1 MLYMENGA
9 PYVRH
14 ILVMPP
20 KAAIAEKYRA
30 AMDWIRSAHVKPF
43 PGHPEPL
50 FLISNTYPG
59 VWLEHVYD
67 AVCWARL
74 EPSMAY
80 VARSQVRLFLENQKE
95 DGQLPHPAQLRPDSG
110 VHLFHPA

>member
-1 MLYMENGA
+1 MENGA

-14 ILVMPP
+14 ILRHAAQSGHCGKVPRSHGPDLVRTRQALSRPP
-20 KAAIAEKYRA
+20 GA
-30 AMDWIRSAHVKPF
+30 
-43 PGHPEPL
+43 L

-95 DGQLPHPAQLRPDSG
+95 DGQLRSEEHTSELQSQR
-110 VHLFHPA
+110 